1 MRIIVFTLAIILAFM
16 ALPSCTMTEPKNPE
30 MDLPPEG
37 GGTGR
42 EPTDIL
48 ETETPAEGGPQ
59 TEVPAEGARAGSM
72 PALPRE
78 LRPIYNDASPE
89 LIRRDFPIFIP
100 PCVSPEVRTGSAGKP
115 VSEHSRTA

>member
-1 MRIIVFTLAIILAFM
+1 MRIIVFVLAIILAFM
-16 ALPSCTMTEPKNPE
+16 ALPSCTMTEPENPE

-59 TEVPAEGARAGSM
+59 TEAPAEGARAGNM
-72 PALPRE
+72 HAPPRG
-78 LRPIYNDASPE
+78 LRSIYIDASTE

-100 PCVSPEVRTGSAGKP
+100 PHVSPEARRF
-115 VSEHSRTA
+115 SR